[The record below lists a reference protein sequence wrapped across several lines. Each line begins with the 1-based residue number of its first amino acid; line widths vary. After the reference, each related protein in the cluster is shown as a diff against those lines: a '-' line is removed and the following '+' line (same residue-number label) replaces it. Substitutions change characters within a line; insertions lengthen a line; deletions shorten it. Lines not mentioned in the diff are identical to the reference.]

1 MIKLIIF
8 DLWRTLI
15 PATIDFDHLFSLI
28 KKTGM
33 SKEEFIEKYE
43 RSVQL
48 KKYSNITELKKDF
61 FLAFRDVDDIILAKE
76 FYEIYNNRF
85 DKISFFDD
93 VEKNLLKFK
102 KNYKLALLSNTESL
116 TIKDIEKK
124 LSLKDY
130 FDFLGYSFNIG
141 AIKPDKKMFE
151 TVLKKFNVLPEE
163 AVMVGDSLRSD
174 IIGAKKL
181 NINTILIN
189 RDKIKLDNTSE
200 KADFVIKSFD
210 ELEKKL
216 RLFNEKKS

>member
-200 KADFVIKSFD
+200 KADFAINSFD
-210 ELEKKL
+210 ELGEKL
-216 RLFNEKKS
+216 GMFNEKKD